1 MPTRRF
7 QTTKWEG
14 ASMYY
19 LLINS
24 LGEDNI
30 EINNNIK
37 QQLRVFKAYDKPVKI
52 VTRNYDRFQSQR
64 CEQLGI
70 SQADVINM
78 FDYFQETVTIDH
90 KKPTIHDLPQI
101 SKRAYEIQPH
111 GPNYQELRDGGRL
124 IAHVQIMPTTVGQV
138 NDIQYFDEFGNIS
151 VTQNYDWRG
160 FKSSEDYLHPD
171 GNFAYTFWF
180 NKAGQRVLQLV
191 HMYNADK
198 KVIPT
203 SYHLEN
209 YHNNDYLFSNID
221 NLFSFF
227 LDQLIKND
235 DQATLIVNNPED
247 LATAVQSLDSHPRI
261 FLRYQHLFDPQQVI
275 TNSTSNRI
283 TDTIVSNSSQA
294 AALREHSDQVMPAVI
309 ADMSLSDTELHAEYT
324 PIAKRT
330 HNNVVAFTDFTDD
343 ISFVT
348 ILKAWHLVRETIPD
362 AKLTLCSKPDS
373 RVDLVAVF
381 KKINAEHLQKIV
393 NVVIDQNGID
403 QAVSTSKLILFLSKF
418 AATPTTLLYS
428 FKDRIPVRAT
438 LSSELAPLISDMGIG
453 TPISSNAEEIA
464 KSVINLLQNESEQA
478 TAVQTIETARNQ
490 LTIDHYWQA
499 WQKVL
504 D

>member
-1 MPTRRF
+1 MI
-7 QTTKWEG
+7 
-14 ASMYY
+14 Y
-19 LLINS
+19 LLADS

-30 EINNNIK
+30 EVNNNLK
-37 QQLRVFKAYDKPVKI
+37 QQLRVFKTYDKPVKI
-52 VTRNYDRFQSQR
+52 VTRDYDRFQSQR

-70 SQADVINM
+70 DEADVINL
-78 FDYFQETVTIDH
+78 FDYFQGTVKVAH

-138 NDIQYFDEFGNIS
+138 NYIQYFDEFGNIS
-151 VTQNYDWRG
+151 LTQNYDWRG

-171 GNFAYTFWF
+171 GNLAYTFWF
-180 NKAGQRVLQLV
+180 NQAGQRVLQLI

-198 KVIPT
+198 QVVPT

-209 YHNNDYLFSNID
+209 YQANHYLFGSLD
-221 NLFSFF
+221 DLFSFF
-227 LDQLIKND
+227 LDELIKND
-235 DQATLIVNNPED
+235 DQATLIVNNPEN
-247 LATAVQSLDSHPRI
+247 LATSVRHLTGHPRV

-275 TNSTSNRI
+275 TDSTNAQI
-283 TDTIVSNSSQA
+283 TDTIVATSSQA
-294 AALREHSDQVMPAVI
+294 TVLREHSDQVLPTVI

-324 PIAKRT
+324 PIVKRQ
-330 HNNVVAFTDFTDD
+330 HNDIVAFTDFTDEL
-343 ISFVT
+343 SFAN
-348 ILKAWHLVRETIPD
+348 ILKAWHLVRKTIPD

-381 KKINAEHLQKIV
+381 KKINAEQFQKIV

-403 QAVSTSKLILFLSKF
+403 KAVSTSKLILYLSKF
-418 AATPTTLLYS
+418 AATPTTLLYN
-428 FKDRIPVRAT
+428 FKDRIPARAT
-438 LSSELAPLISDMGIG
+438 LSSELAPVISDLGLG
-453 TPISSNAEEIA
+453 KPISSNAEGIA
-464 KSVINLLQNESEQA
+464 EAVIDLLQNEPAQQA
-478 TAVQTIETARNQ
+478 AVQAIETARTQ
-490 LTIDHYWQA
+490 LTIDRYWQA